1 MLDKIG
7 DYLFNVSDKSK
18 LSISRILL
26 EFYLLIGAN
35 YIAGLYSKQMGNF
48 IKDNRYVQHI
58 IGFLSLFVLI
68 TSISKF
74 KKQTNI
80 LFYTILSYILFIF
93 STKVDLPWNIAIIG
107 LLLVGYLYEHKMK
120 NKEKDSEDDQA
131 LEDVDRKRITKKN
144 NFNRLVVIVSIAIVI
159 IIGTSMYFNKKQ
171 MQYGDKF
178 DMTKFVFNGQT
189 KYRLVK

>member
-7 DYLFNVSDKSK
+7 DYIFGVSDKSQ

-35 YIAGLYSKQMGNF
+35 YIAGLYAKQMGNF
-48 IKDNRYVQHI
+48 IKDNRYAQHI
-58 IGFLSLFVLI
+58 IGFLLMFVLI
-68 TSISKF
+68 TNTSKL
-74 KKQTNI
+74 KNQTNI
-80 LFYTILSYILFIF
+80 FFYAILGYILFTF
-93 STKVDLPWNIAIIG
+93 STKVDLPWNFAIIG
-107 LLLVGYLYEHKMK
+107 LLLVGYLYEHRMK

-131 LEDVDRKRITKKN
+131 LEDVDKKKITKKN

-171 MQYGDKF
+171 IQYGDKF
-178 DMTKFVFNGQT
+178 DMTKFVFNGHT